1 MVYRYFVA
9 LLRTAY
15 IAFLD
20 HLDAVCAF
28 DRRLRLKLAQEQVKC
43 LGSLHCSQSV
53 ERVGNGL

>member
-1 MVYRYFVA
+1 MA